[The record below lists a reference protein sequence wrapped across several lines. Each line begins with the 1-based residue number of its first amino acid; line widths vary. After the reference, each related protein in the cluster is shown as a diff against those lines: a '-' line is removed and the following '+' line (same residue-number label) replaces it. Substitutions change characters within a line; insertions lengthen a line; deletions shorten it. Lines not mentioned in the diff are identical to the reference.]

1 MAILKEKVET
11 GRNTDITLLFL
22 VNNKA
27 IDHKQLT
34 RVQLYVG
41 EVLLDSLV
49 GDPDVFDFSQSA
61 GLVVR
66 LGQAGLAP
74 GRYLCRVYLFD
85 SVNTL
90 GRPWDDDVLM
100 VEVL

>member
-11 GRNTDITLLFL
+11 GRNTDMTLLFL

-34 RVQLYVG
+34 RVQLYLG
-41 EVLLDSLV
+41 DVLLDSQMRSDL
-49 GDPDVFDFSQSA
+49 FDFSQSD
-61 GLVVR
+61 GLVVK
-66 LGQAGLAP
+66 LGQAGLAV

-90 GRPWDDDVLM
+90 GKPWDDDVLM

>member
-11 GRNTDITLLFL
+11 GRNTDIALLFL

-27 IDHKQLT
+27 IVHNQLT
-34 RVQLYVG
+34 RVQLYLG
-41 EVLLDSLV
+41 DVLLDSLV
-49 GDPDVFDFSQSA
+49 QPGLFDLSFSDR
-61 GLVVR
+61 LVIK
-66 LGQAGLAP
+66 LGQAGLAA

-90 GRPWDDDVLM
+90 GKPWDDDVLM